1 MFQDVKQAP
10 PDAIL
15 GLTEAFRADARSDK
29 VNLTVGVYQ
38 DESGHTPVLATV
50 TQAATDLLAAE
61 KTKEYLPI
69 PGPAELGRAV
79 RELLFGAGHAFVDG
93 GRAITAQSPGGT
105 GALRIAG
112 EFLRRSTGAGAL
124 WLSAPTWPNHPAI
137 FAASGFETRTYP
149 WYDPATHGLAHGEM
163 LSSLREIPA
172 GDVVVLHG
180 CCHNPTGVDPDPET
194 WEEIAAIAAERGW
207 LPLVDLAYQGFGEGL
222 DADVRGLRAI
232 AARVPEFIVCS
243 SFSKTF
249 GLYRERIGAMTL
261 VAADEAQAAA
271 SMSQVKATI
280 RTCYSNPPA
289 HGGQIVSLVLND
301 AERATAW
308 RGELEAMRVRIS
320 SMRSGLAEALAA
332 AGALRDFSFLP
343 RQRGM
348 FSLLGISKEQVA
360 DLRDEHGV
368 YLVGSG
374 RINVAGLAPDNL
386 ERVARAI
393 AAVGG

>member
-79 RELLFGAGHAFVDG
+79 RELLFGAGDALVDG

-124 WLSAPTWPNHPAI
+124 WLSDPTWPNHPAI

-149 WYDPATHGLAHGEM
+149 WYDPAIHGLARDEM
-163 LSSLREIPA
+163 LSSLRGIPA

-232 AARVPEFIVCS
+232 AARVPELIVCS

-332 AGALRDFSFLP
+332 AGARHDFSFLP

>member
-79 RELLFGAGHAFVDG
+79 RELLFGAGDVLVDG

-124 WLSAPTWPNHPAI
+124 WLSDPTWPNHPAI

-149 WYDPATHGLAHGEM
+149 WYDPATLGLARDEM

-232 AARVPEFIVCS
+232 AARVPELIVCS

-332 AGALRDFSFLP
+332 AGARHDFSFLP

>member
-79 RELLFGAGHAFVDG
+79 RELLFGAGDVLVDG

-124 WLSAPTWPNHPAI
+124 WLSDPTWPNHPAI

-149 WYDPATHGLAHGEM
+149 WYDPATLGLARDEM

-232 AARVPEFIVCS
+232 AARVPELIVCS

-261 VAADEAQAAA
+261 VAADEAQASA

-301 AERATAW
+301 AGRATAW

-332 AGALRDFSFLP
+332 AGARRDFSFLP

>member
-79 RELLFGAGHAFVDG
+79 RELLFGAGDVLVDG

-124 WLSAPTWPNHPAI
+124 WLSDPTWPNHPAI

-149 WYDPATHGLAHGEM
+149 WYDPATLGLARDEM

-232 AARVPEFIVCS
+232 AARVPELIVCS

-261 VAADEAQAAA
+261 VAADEAQASA

-301 AERATAW
+301 AGRATAW

-332 AGALRDFSFLP
+332 AGARHDFSFLP

-348 FSLLGISKEQVA
+348 FSLLGISKERVA